1 MKNIFLGLV
10 FATASF
16 SYADVDMYEPVANKA
31 EYYIGSFNKG
41 KDIDDL
47 IEWSEDFVDWQER
60 KASGTYDSMLSVL
73 LVPYFHNNLNAAD
86 TVWLNIWPDAT
97 SQFNGLEFWLAN
109 VVDLLSE
116 LPSTNSQVVD
126 TAQWPISEPDTEG
139 DNGMVRF
146 SDCKLKEGVTAL
158 EAFKAY
164 KDFAIAAKATGDNL
178 GRKMIFPTA
187 GATPGDYDY
196 VYSLYSNSVAE
207 LGSGADNYWEN
218 INGTDADVALGDVI
232 ESCSNY
238 RTFATTVLKRAKS

>member
-31 EYYIGSFNKG
+31 EYYLGSFNKG

-47 IEWSEDFVDWQER
+47 IEWSEDFIDWQER

-97 SQFNGLEFWLAN
+97 SQFKGLEFWLAN
-109 VVDLLSE
+109 GASLLSE

-126 TAQWPISEPDTEG
+126 TAQWPICLNIG
-139 DNGMVRF
+139 WM
-146 SDCKLKEGVTAL
+146 
-158 EAFKAY
+158 
-164 KDFAIAAKATGDNL
+164 
-178 GRKMIFPTA
+178 GRGPR
-187 GATPGDYDY
+187 
-196 VYSLYSNSVAE
+196 
-207 LGSGADNYWEN
+207 SGRSTKW
-218 INGTDADVALGDVI
+218 
-232 ESCSNY
+232 
-238 RTFATTVLKRAKS
+238 